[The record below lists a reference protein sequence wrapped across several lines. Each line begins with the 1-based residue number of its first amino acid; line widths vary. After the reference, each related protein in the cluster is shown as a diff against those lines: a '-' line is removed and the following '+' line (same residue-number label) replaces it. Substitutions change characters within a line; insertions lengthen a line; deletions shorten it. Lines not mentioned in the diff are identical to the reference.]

1 MLSTVVA
8 YKDVFFRLKQR
19 EKLDMEVPLE
29 EEWNMAKEIYERLKL
44 FYDTTN
50 LFSRQNYPKS
60 NTFLIKVCEI
70 KETLYDWFLGS
81 N

>member
-8 YKDVFFRLKQR
+8 YKDVFLRLKQR

-44 FYDTTN
+44 F
-50 LFSRQNYPKS
+50 
-60 NTFLIKVCEI
+60 
-70 KETLYDWFLGS
+70 
-81 N
+81 